1 MAKDNSAQNKNRCWF
16 AWLVPWNGIITRLDQ
31 IMATQAEIVA
41 QLKQVSSDLKDTNA
55 AVASL
60 QTEVTK
66 VGSETD
72 NLIKQIADLKAIID
86 AGGTITQEL
95 QDAAADVA
103 TQAGTVKSGITNVAT
118 AVQTVDDKVP
128 DAPTP

>member
-1 MAKDNSAQNKNRCWF
+1 
-16 AWLVPWNGIITRLDQ
+16 
-31 IMATQAEIVA
+31 MATQAEIVA
-41 QLKQVSSDLKDTNA
+41 QLKQVSQDLKDGNA
-55 AVASL
+55 AIASL

-66 VGSETD
+66 VGGETD

-95 QDAAADVA
+95 QDAVADVA
-103 TQAGTVKSGITNVAT
+103 TQAGSVKSGIASVAT
-118 AVQTVDDKVP
+118 GVQAVDDKVP